1 MTNNGQKMAI
11 YESWIFK
18 KISSKIEKSRNK
30 KKDMFHVVA
39 FDPIRIQTCLAPQN
53 YHQNLC
59 CVKDIHVVGKR
70 MARNGGK
77 IAKHKGYDIWI
88 WTDYSKRSPKG

>member
-1 MTNNGQKMAI
+1 MTACFLLGCQNSLRI
-11 YESWIFK
+11 K
-18 KISSKIEKSRNK
+18 KIDCNQYY
-30 KKDMFHVVA
+30 DVA
-39 FDPIRIQTCLAPQN
+39 FDLIRIQTCLSPQN

-77 IAKHKGYDIWI
+77 IAKHKGYDI
-88 WTDYSKRSPKG
+88 

>member
-1 MTNNGQKMAI
+1 
-11 YESWIFK
+11 
-18 KISSKIEKSRNK
+18 
-30 KKDMFHVVA
+30 MFHVVA

-70 MARNGGK
+70 MDRNGGE
-77 IAKHKGYDIWI
+77 IAKHKGYDI
-88 WTDYSKRSPKG
+88 

>member
-18 KISSKIEKSRNK
+18 KFSSKIDKSRNK

-39 FDPIRIQTCLAPQN
+39 FDPIRN
-53 YHQNLC
+53 
-59 CVKDIHVVGKR
+59 HVVGKR